1 MHICIDISPAAH
13 RKAGLGRYAR
23 ELAERACR
31 IDARNAYSLFYY
43 QPSRGVSPASLSHLP
58 ARTVPLSAKPWR
70 MSVLLAHYAHIPMDR
85 LLPGVDLFH
94 GTDHLL
100 PPFRRIRSVFTVHDV
115 IPQLLPE
122 FHLPL
127 NRWYLTLM
135 FPRFLARAD
144 AVIAVSECTKRD
156 TMRLYGIPEEKIR
169 VIYEGVDARFRPVR
183 DAAVLGRVRRRYSL
197 PEEYILYVGTIEP
210 RKNLARLLK
219 AYHALKQKGYGHKLV
234 FVGAKGWLYQPVF
247 DTMRA
252 LGLEG
257 DVILPG
263 YITDE
268 DLPAVYADASLFV
281 FPSLYEGFGLPPL
294 EALAC
299 GVPTVVS
306 DASSLPEV
314 VGEAALKV
322 PPTDTGALAAAME
335 RVLSDAELAQRL
347 AAAGPGRAALF
358 TWEKA
363 AEETVAVYGRVMA
376 LNP

>member
-23 ELAERACR
+23 ELAERAHR
-31 IDARNAYSLFYY
+31 TDSQNAYSLFYY
-43 QPSRGVSPASLSHLP
+43 GSSRVEPPPSLSHLP
-58 ARTVPLSAKPWR
+58 AHTVPLPAKPWR

-85 LLPGVDLFH
+85 MFSGVDLFH

-100 PPFRRIRSVFTVHDV
+100 PRFRRIRSVFTVHDV

-135 FPRFLARAD
+135 FPRFLRCAD
-144 AVIAVSECTKRD
+144 AVIAVSECTRRD
-156 TMRLYGIPEEKIR
+156 TVRLYNVPEEKIR
-169 VIYEGVDARFRPVR
+169 VIYEGVDPRFRPVG
-183 DAAVLGRVRRRYSL
+183 DAAVLQQVRIRYGL
-197 PEEYILYVGTIEP
+197 PEDYILYVGTIEP
-210 RKNLARLLK
+210 RKNLTRLLE
-219 AYHALKQKGYGHKLV
+219 AYQTLKQKGYGHKLV
-234 FVGAKGWLYQPVF
+234 FVGAKGWLCQPVF
-247 DTMRA
+247 DAMRQ
-252 LGLEG
+252 LGLE
-257 DVILPG
+257 DDIILPG
-263 YITDE
+263 FITDQ
-268 DLPAVYADASLFV
+268 DLPAVYAGASLFV

-294 EALAC
+294 EALAT

-314 VGEAALKV
+314 VGDAALQV

-335 RVLSDAELAQRL
+335 RVLSDAALAQRL
-347 AAAGPGRAALF
+347 AAAGPARARLF

-363 AEETVAVYGRVMA
+363 AEETVALYRKVLRERR
-376 LNP
+376 

>member
-13 RKAGLGRYAR
+13 RKAGLRRYAR
-23 ELAERACR
+23 ELAERAHR
-31 IDARNAYSLFYY
+31 IDAQSDYSILYY
-43 QPSRGVSPASLSHLP
+43 QPSRAQPPASLSNLP
-58 ARTVPLSAKPWR
+58 AHIIPLSAKPWR
-70 MSVLLAHYAHIPMDR
+70 MSVLLAYYAHIPMDR

-115 IPQLLPE
+115 IPKLFPE

-135 FPRFLARAD
+135 FPRFLRSAD
-144 AVIAVSECTKRD
+144 AVIAVSQCTKQD
-156 TMRLYGIPEEKIR
+156 TMRLYGVPEEKIS
-169 VIYEGVDARFRPVR
+169 VIYEGVDPRFHPVR
-183 DAAVLGRVRRRYSL
+183 DAEVLRQARSRYHL
-197 PEEYILYVGTIEP
+197 PEDYILYVGTIEP
-210 RKNLARLLK
+210 RKNLVRLLE

-247 DTMRA
+247 DAMRA

-268 DLPAVYADASLFV
+268 DLPAIYAGASLFV

-294 EALAC
+294 EALAS
-299 GVPTVVS
+299 GVPTIVS

-314 VGEAALKV
+314 VGDAALQV
-322 PPTDTGALAAAME
+322 PPTDTGALAGAME
-335 RVLSDAELAQRL
+335 RVLSDAALAERL
-347 AAAGPGRAALF
+347 AAAGPERAALF

-363 AEETVAVYGRVMA
+363 AEETVALYREVARERR
-376 LNP
+376 

>member
-1 MHICIDISPAAH
+1 MQICIDISPAAH

-23 ELAERACR
+23 ELAERAHR
-31 IDARNAYSLFYY
+31 MDQENAYSTFYY
-43 QPSRGVSPASLSHLP
+43 QPSRGKPPASLSHLP
-58 ARTVPLSAKPWR
+58 ALTTPLSAKPWR
-70 MSVLLAHYAHIPMDR
+70 MSVLLAHYSGIPMDR
-85 LLPGVDLFH
+85 LFPGVDLFH

-135 FPRFLARAD
+135 FPRFLRRAD

-156 TMRLYGIPEEKIR
+156 TVRLYGVPEERIH
-169 VIYEGVDARFRPVR
+169 VIYEGVDPRFRPAR
-183 DAAVLGRVRRRYSL
+183 DHAVLQQVRGRYHL
-197 PEEYILYVGTIEP
+197 PQEYILYVGTIEP
-210 RKNLARLLK
+210 RKNLTRLLE
-219 AYHALKQKGYGHKLV
+219 AYHALRQEGFPHKLV

-247 DTMRA
+247 DRMRE
-252 LGLEG
+252 LGLED

-268 DLPAVYADASLFV
+268 DLPAIYAGASLFV

-299 GVPTVVS
+299 GVPAVVS

-314 VGEAALKV
+314 VGDAALKV
-322 PPTDTGALAAAME
+322 PPEDTAALAHAME

-347 AAAGPGRAALF
+347 AAAGPDRAGLF

-363 AEETVAVYGRVMA
+363 AEETVALYHRV
-376 LNP
+376 LGDRR